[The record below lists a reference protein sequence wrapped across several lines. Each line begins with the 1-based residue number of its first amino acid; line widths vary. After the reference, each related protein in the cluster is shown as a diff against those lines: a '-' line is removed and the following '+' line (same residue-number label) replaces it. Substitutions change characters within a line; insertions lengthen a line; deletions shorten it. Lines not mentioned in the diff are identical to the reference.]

1 LRNYSSINNV
11 VDALQVYNNSLAYKG
26 DKNMTR
32 ELTLRTLDIPSI
44 HKFGIGFDSILDE
57 LMRVNAQQTNTNY
70 PPYNIVK
77 HSEDAFAIELAVA
90 GFREGD
96 INITLEKNVL
106 TIKGQ
111 QTESLDE
118 LEKEVE
124 YVHRGISAR
133 NFDRTFT
140 LADYVEVL
148 GAKAENGILTI
159 ELERQVPEE
168 QKPKTVAITYNK

>member
-1 LRNYSSINNV
+1 
-11 VDALQVYNNSLAYKG
+11 
-26 DKNMTR
+26 MTR
-32 ELTLRTLDIPSI
+32 ELTLRSLDIPSI

-96 INITLEKNVL
+96 IKITLEKNVL
-106 TIKGQ
+106 TIKGE
-111 QTESLDE
+111 QTVSLDE
-118 LEKEVE
+118 LEKDVE

-133 NFDRTFT
+133 NFDRVFT
-140 LADYVEVL
+140 LADYVEVI

-168 QKPKTVAITYNK
+168 QKPKTVAITYTK

>member
-1 LRNYSSINNV
+1 
-11 VDALQVYNNSLAYKG
+11 
-26 DKNMTR
+26 MTR

-133 NFDRTFT
+133 NFDRIFT
-140 LADYVEVL
+140 LADYVEVI
-148 GAKAENGILTI
+148 GAKAENGILII